1 MSCYGF
7 VMQRTTNLVIWQRSL
22 DLAVRVNQLAA
33 TLRVTQLPGI
43 ANQIR
48 RAASSIPAN
57 IAEGAGQESRAQF
70 ARFLS
75 IALAS
80 AFELESHLLLIER
93 IEASQRGLPAVL
105 DELQQIRKMLFVF
118 RKRVQERGKGSS
130 GAI

>member
-1 MSCYGF
+1 
-7 VMQRTTNLVIWQRSL
+7 MQRTTNLVIWQRSL
-22 DLAVRVNQLAA
+22 DLAVRVNHLAA

-57 IAEGAGQESRAQF
+57 IAEGAGQESSAQF

-93 IEASQRGLPAVL
+93 IDASQRGLPAVL

-130 GAI
+130 GGGKGPLQ